1 MSGIINSA
9 GSRSGIIGETELD
22 YEIGEWTPA
31 LANPSGASF
40 SADTGEYVKIGNAV
54 FVRAQVTYASTH
66 TNNSSI
72 SGLPF
77 TTGGSGAYTFPVQMQ
92 NLNWD
97 SGTAVFMYVPNGNT
111 IMSFNFISDDS
122 GWTSGYAAASGDIF
136 YLTGT
141 YFVNPPSGVGGW

>member
-54 FVRAQVTYASTH
+54 FVRAQATYASTH

-72 SGLPF
+72 SNSVELKLKII
-77 TTGGSGAYTFPVQMQ
+77 Y
-92 NLNWD
+92 
-97 SGTAVFMYVPNGNT
+97 
-111 IMSFNFISDDS
+111 
-122 GWTSGYAAASGDIF
+122 
-136 YLTGT
+136 
-141 YFVNPPSGVGGW
+141 